1 LLGYKEMG
9 WQEVLLELF
18 SMKQTELEE
27 QVEEI
32 LKENSLCEV
41 DKFSECCDT
50 GGIKKAVQELS
61 QLLTPQVEMGDTLE
75 KSMLRYIWNDSIFN
89 KITRKLEVGE
99 KPYQELKEYHFPTN
113 KGDKG

>member
-1 LLGYKEMG
+1 MAVIDTDKYISIVKGGNMDDMFDYG
-9 WQEVLLELF
+9 
-18 SMKQTELEE
+18 
-27 QVEEI
+27 VEI
-32 LKENSLCEV
+32 GS
-41 DKFSECCDT
+41 
-50 GGIKKAVQELS
+50 
-61 QLLTPQVEMGDTLE
+61 LTPQVEMGDTVE